1 MSKKENN
8 KEVFEL
14 NSKLVQPSYQ
24 AKKGQVKREWYLVD
38 AEGYTLGRV
47 ASRVSKILQ
56 GKHKPTYT
64 PHVDTGDFVIIVN
77 ADKINLSGKKEAQK
91 VYRHYSGYPGGLK
104 EISYEKMITRQP
116 EKVLRLAIKGMM
128 PKTILGKQMMKKLKI
143 YSGPNH
149 PHQAQNP
156 KKIDLEK
163 I

>member
-1 MSKKENN
+1 M
-8 KEVFEL
+8 

-24 AKKGQVKREWYLVD
+24 AKKGQIKREWYLVD
-38 AEGYTLGRV
+38 AEGHTLGRI

-56 GKHKPTYT
+56 GKHKPIYT

-128 PKTILGKQMMKKLKI
+128 PKTILGKQMIKKLKI